1 MQDNH
6 KPNHKCLAC
15 GKEYYACDS
24 CDKKISKTWRA
35 ACCTEPHYKA
45 YYAMWQY
52 GQGQISREEARD
64 VLLEQDALSWEKAPG
79 KALIEEIIGQIEL
92 LEEITGK
99 NESPE
104 ETPVEETVGEPEPE
118 APKAQEES
126 DEITAPKTEGSQ
138 RKNKKRR

>member
-35 ACCTEPHYKA
+35 ACCTEGHYKA

-104 ETPVEETVGEPEPE
+104 ETPVEETVAEPEPE
-118 APKAQEES
+118 APEAQEETN
-126 DEITAPKTEGSQ
+126 EITAPKTEGFQ